1 MAAGKRSGECC
12 ACHLLRWEPAA
23 ASPGGS
29 ALPPAPA
36 PAAPEAPRP
45 SGAPVWA
52 AASAPRGEI
61 PSPARG
67 DAGRSPKRS
76 VVGVVA
82 GFPRTLWAQR
92 GWHCIRL
99 LGGCS
104 LLGRLGLASG

>member
-45 SGAPVWA
+45 SGAPVWG

-67 DAGRSPKRS
+67 DVGRSPKRS

-82 GFPRTLWAQR
+82 GFPRTL
-92 GWHCIRL
+92 
-99 LGGCS
+99 
-104 LLGRLGLASG
+104 